1 MRPLKMS
8 KMKKIFLIAVL
19 FTLFLGSFAVAQTQE
34 ENSTRA
40 QLQAE
45 NEKLEKKLAKT
56 IKLKKE
62 AKEFLEKK
70 YKDAWFSSDEN
81 ISKKQRK
88 FAKIILR
95 GAKRQEKQIKKK
107 LKKLNKQI
115 EKAKSQES

>member
-1 MRPLKMS
+1 
-8 KMKKIFLIAVL
+8 MKKRFLIVVL

-34 ENSTRA
+34 ETSTLA

-45 NEKLEKKLAKT
+45 NEKLEKKLTKT

-62 AKEFLEKK
+62 AKEFLERK

-95 GAKRQEKQIKKK
+95 GAKRQERK
-107 LKKLNKQI
+107 LKRELKTLHKQI

>member
-8 KMKKIFLIAVL
+8 KMKKRFLIAVL
-19 FTLFLGSFAVAQTQE
+19 FTLFLGSFAVTQTQE
-34 ENSTRA
+34 ENSTLA

-45 NEKLEKKLAKT
+45 NEKLEKKLTKT
-56 IKLKKE
+56 IKLKNE

-95 GAKRQEKQIKKK
+95 GAKRQERK
-107 LKKLNKQI
+107 LKRELKTLHKQI

>member
-8 KMKKIFLIAVL
+8 KMKKRFLIAVL
-19 FTLFLGSFAVAQTQE
+19 FTLFLGSFAVTQTQE
-34 ENSTRA
+34 ENSTLA

-45 NEKLEKKLAKT
+45 NEKLEKKLTKT
-56 IKLKKE
+56 IKLKNG

-95 GAKRQEKQIKKK
+95 GAKRQERK
-107 LKKLNKQI
+107 LKRELKTLHKQI

>member
-1 MRPLKMS
+1 
-8 KMKKIFLIAVL
+8 MKKRFLIAVL
-19 FTLFLGSFAVAQTQE
+19 FTLFLGGFAMAQTQE
-34 ENSTRA
+34 ETLTLA

-70 YKDAWFSSDEN
+70 YKEALFASDEN

-88 FAKIILR
+88 LAKIILR
-95 GAKRQEKQIKKK
+95 GAKRQERKLKRELKK
-107 LKKLNKQI
+107 LKKHI
-115 EKAKSQES
+115 EKIKSENP

>member
-1 MRPLKMS
+1 MS

-34 ENSTRA
+34 ENSTLA

-62 AKEFLEKK
+62 AKEFLERK

>member
-8 KMKKIFLIAVL
+8 KMKKRFLIAVL
-19 FTLFLGSFAVAQTQE
+19 FTLFLGSFAVTQTQE
-34 ENSTRA
+34 ENSTLA

-45 NEKLEKKLAKT
+45 NEKLEKKLTKT
-56 IKLKKE
+56 IKLKNE

-95 GAKRQEKQIKKK
+95 GAKRQERK
-107 LKKLNKQI
+107 LKRELKTLHKQI
-115 EKAKSQES
+115 EKVKSQES

>member
-1 MRPLKMS
+1 
-8 KMKKIFLIAVL
+8 MKKRFLISVL
-19 FTLFLGSFAVAQTQE
+19 FTLFLGGFAVAQTQE
-34 ENSTRA
+34 ENPTLV
-40 QLQAE
+40 QLQSE

-88 FAKIILR
+88 LAKIILR
-95 GAKRQEKQIKKK
+95 GAKRQERKLKRELKK
-107 LKKLNKQI
+107 LKKHI
-115 EKAKSQES
+115 EKIKSESP

>member
-1 MRPLKMS
+1 
-8 KMKKIFLIAVL
+8 MKKRFLIVVL
-19 FTLFLGSFAVAQTQE
+19 FTLFLGGFAVAQTQE
-34 ENSTRA
+34 ENPALA

-45 NEKLEKKLAKT
+45 NGKLEKKLAKT

-88 FAKIILR
+88 LAKIILR
-95 GAKRQEKQIKKK
+95 GAKRQEKQIKRE
-107 LKKLNKQI
+107 LKTLHKQI
-115 EKAKSQES
+115 KKAKSQES

>member
-1 MRPLKMS
+1 
-8 KMKKIFLIAVL
+8 MKKRFLIAVL

-34 ENSTRA
+34 ENSTLA

-62 AKEFLEKK
+62 AKEFLERK

-95 GAKRQEKQIKKK
+95 GAKRQERKLKRELKK
-107 LKKLNKQI
+107 LKKHI
-115 EKAKSQES
+115 EKIKSENP

>member
-1 MRPLKMS
+1 MS
-8 KMKKIFLIAVL
+8 KMRKRFLIAVL

-34 ENSTRA
+34 ETSKLTR
-40 QLQAE
+40 LQAE

-95 GAKRQEKQIKKK
+95 GAKHQEKK
-107 LKKLNKQI
+107 LKRELKTLHKQI

>member
-1 MRPLKMS
+1 
-8 KMKKIFLIAVL
+8 MKKRFLIAVL
-19 FTLFLGSFAVAQTQE
+19 FTLFLGGFAMAQTQE
-34 ENSTRA
+34 ETSTLAR
-40 QLQAE
+40 LQAE

-88 FAKIILR
+88 LAKIILR
-95 GAKRQEKQIKKK
+95 GAKRQERKLKRELKK
-107 LKKLNKQI
+107 LKKHI
-115 EKAKSQES
+115 EKIKSENP

>member
-1 MRPLKMS
+1 MS
-8 KMKKIFLIAVL
+8 KDEEKIFDSGSFYA
-19 FTLFLGSFAVAQTQE
+19 FLGGFAMAQTQE
-34 ENSTRA
+34 ENPALA

-70 YKDAWFSSDEN
+70 YKEAWFSSDEN
-81 ISKKQRK
+81 MSKKQRK

-95 GAKRQEKQIKKK
+95 GAKRQERK
-107 LKKLNKQI
+107 LKRELKTLHKQI